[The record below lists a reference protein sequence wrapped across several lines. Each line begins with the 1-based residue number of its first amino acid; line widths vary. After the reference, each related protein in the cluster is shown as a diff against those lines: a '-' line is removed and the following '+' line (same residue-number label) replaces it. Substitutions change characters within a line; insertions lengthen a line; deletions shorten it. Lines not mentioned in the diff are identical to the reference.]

1 MRLGRDGIAGLVCL
15 AVSLALLPHAFSLP
29 RLPIVPIGPGF
40 YPAMV
45 LSFMALTS
53 AVLVLQDLMAQR
65 RRSAPVDRL
74 APAEPKRAYGLVLAS
89 FISIASYIAVLP
101 LLGFRISTALFVLIF
116 QMVLERPASPV
127 TLLRQVAVAL
137 GAAAVTYLT
146 FNDYLTVLLP
156 RGSWTG
162 W

>member
-1 MRLGRDGIAGLVCL
+1 M
-15 AVSLALLPHAFSLP
+15 
-29 RLPIVPIGPGF
+29 
-40 YPAMV
+40 
-45 LSFMALTS
+45 
-53 AVLVLQDLMAQR
+53 
-65 RRSAPVDRL
+65 
-74 APAEPKRAYGLVLAS
+74 LAS
-89 FISIASYIAVLP
+89 FITIAGYIGVLP

-116 QMVLERPASPV
+116 QMVLERPASPL